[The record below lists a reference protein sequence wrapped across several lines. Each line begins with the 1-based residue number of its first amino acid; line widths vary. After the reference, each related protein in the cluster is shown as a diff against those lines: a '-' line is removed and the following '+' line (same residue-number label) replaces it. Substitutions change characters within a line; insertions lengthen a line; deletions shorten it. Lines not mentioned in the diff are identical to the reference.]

1 MTPKS
6 FKISAAATE
15 REKCVL
21 EMLALQFLTS
31 RTLEAEIKIR
41 FHQNIPILSL
51 ENILLDKQPIL
62 EKPLHI
68 LKWWLRS
75 KGLAKLMNTFSL
87 IEFVPIRF
95 KSTKGCDGG

>member
-6 FKISAAATE
+6 FKISAAATD

-41 FHQNIPILSL
+41 FQQNIPILSL

-62 EKPLHI
+62 ESRFLTHNGDYIEKDWLNWWI
-68 LKWWLRS
+68 LL
-75 KGLAKLMNTFSL
+75 
-87 IEFVPIRF
+87 VQ
-95 KSTKGCDGG
+95 